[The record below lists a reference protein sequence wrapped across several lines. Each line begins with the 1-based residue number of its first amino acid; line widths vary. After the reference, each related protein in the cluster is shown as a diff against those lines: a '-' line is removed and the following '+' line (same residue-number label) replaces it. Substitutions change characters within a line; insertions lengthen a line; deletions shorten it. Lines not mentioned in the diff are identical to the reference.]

1 MLVLAG
7 LEQMIAGAMWPRR
20 LLTKL
25 DFEAMKFSLL
35 FLGMVDPASVP
46 EDPKDRVRL
55 WSAHVHIHRC
65 LCMGVKPHLNVMLS
79 TVQYQHYAQKQMSAR

>member
-1 MLVLAG
+1 MGTFA
-7 LEQMIAGAMWPRR
+7 RR

-46 EDPKDRVRL
+46 EDPKDRVRP
-55 WSAHVHIHRC
+55 WSARVQLSVFGIKPVSHCYAVDHTILARC
-65 LCMGVKPHLNVMLS
+65 TEANVS
-79 TVQYQHYAQKQMSAR
+79 TQILPYGQ